1 MITVATYL
9 RTPDETF
16 EPVET
21 STASPADPDYIEG
34 AIELVVDGTTVI
46 GTEEWDYVDQL
57 WAYIADMVE
66 DLRAG
71 EDLAETYFPDQ
82 PIRLAFERADGE
94 ILITA
99 ELDEEVRHALIP
111 EQELIT
117 ALDTAA
123 RRFFEKM
130 TVLAAANATS
140 YKEVLASIGA

>member
-1 MITVATYL
+1 MITITTYL

-16 EPVET
+16 ELVET
-21 STASPADPDYIEG
+21 STSSPADPDHIEG

-46 GTEEWDYVDQL
+46 GTEEWDDVDQL

-66 DLRAG
+66 DLKAG

-82 PIRLAFERADGE
+82 PIRLAFERTDGE

-99 ELDEEVRHALIP
+99 ELDEEVRHALIA
-111 EQELIT
+111 ETDLIT
-117 ALDTAA
+117 ALETAA

-130 TVLAAANATS
+130 LTLAGGNAAA
-140 YKEVLASIGA
+140 YREVLASIGT

>member
-9 RTPDETF
+9 RTPNETF

-57 WAYIADMVE
+57 WAYVADMVE

-82 PIRLAFERADGE
+82 PIRLAFERTDGE
-94 ILITA
+94 VLITA
-99 ELDEEVRHALIP
+99 ELDEEVRHALVP

-117 ALDTAA
+117 ALDAAA

-130 TVLAAANATS
+130 THLAGANATS
-140 YKEVLASIGA
+140 YKEILASIGA